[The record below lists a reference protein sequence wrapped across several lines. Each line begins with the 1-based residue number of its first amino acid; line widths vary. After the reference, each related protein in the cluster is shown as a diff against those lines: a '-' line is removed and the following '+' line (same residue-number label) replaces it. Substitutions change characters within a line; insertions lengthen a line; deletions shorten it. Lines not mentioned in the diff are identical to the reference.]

1 MGYNVQLSDEAKE
14 FIADKGFDSKF
25 GARPLQRAMQK
36 YLEDPLAEEILKGE
50 IVEGS
55 NVMVEYD
62 KENDNLKVQTG
73 NSKKSKKTKG

>member
-1 MGYNVQLSDEAKE
+1 MQLSDEAKS
-14 FIADKGFDSKF
+14 FIADKGFDIKF

-55 NVMVEYD
+55 MVYVDYD
-62 KENDNLKVQTG
+62 KENDKLKVQTG
-73 NSKKSKKTKG
+73 SNKKPKKIKG